1 MENNLLYNL
10 QVISKLEKND
20 KLMIVN
26 DEELDVDRRHLQSV
40 RRYMA
45 GDSRDGILS
54 FLKDMF
60 TCLDAEIDKLVNTY
74 RSNSTPTETLDNI
87 NDILHDFY
95 LSITNA
101 KKGFLNLLNTYENDT
116 AVKTKLELY
125 YNTLDRK
132 SLSLKKKLNIT

>member
-26 DEELDVDRRHLQSV
+26 DDELDVDRRHLQSV

-45 GDSRDGILS
+45 GDSRECILS

>member
-26 DEELDVDRRHLQSV
+26 EEELDVDRRHLQSV

-45 GDSRDGILS
+45 GDSRDSILS
-54 FLKDMF
+54 FLKNMF

-74 RSNSTPTETLDNI
+74 RSNSTPNETLDNI

>member
-1 MENNLLYNL
+1 MENKLLYNL

-26 DEELDVDRRHLQSV
+26 EEELDVDRRHLQSV

-54 FLKDMF
+54 FLKNMF
-60 TCLDAEIDKLVNTY
+60 NCLDVEIDKLVNTY
-74 RSNSTPTETLDNI
+74 RNNSTPTETLDDI
-87 NDILHDFY
+87 KDILHDFY

-101 KKGFLNLLNTYENDT
+101 KKGVLNLLNTYENDT

>member
-54 FLKDMF
+54 FLKNMF
-60 TCLDAEIDKLVNTY
+60 NCLDAEIDKLVNTY
-74 RSNSTPTETLDNI
+74 RSNSTPNETLDNI